1 MLKRLLFV
9 TAITLLVSQLNAVVI
24 QTATPESQGYSGQ
37 RLERLHTGIQ
47 AFINDGRYAG
57 AVTLIAR
64 NGKVVDQRAY
74 GFKDLASDTPMK
86 VNSIFRIFSMTKSI
100 TSVCILQ
107 LYEEGK
113 LDLND
118 PVSKFI
124 PEMAQMKVFA
134 GGTTENLVLEDQ
146 KHVMTIRELLTHTA
160 GIPYAFSAG
169 KNLEPFYNKN
179 ACLMQKT
186 SAGFIHELVKCPLVF
201 QPGTKFL
208 YGMNIDVLGVVVERI
223 SSQSLSEYMQEN
235 IFTPLGMMD
244 TAFTVPKNKLNRL
257 VTLYTRDR
265 AGLKPH
271 EHKWDTSLNPIVDP
285 NSNGGMICGI
295 YSGGAGLYST
305 IQDYYAFAQMLLNKG
320 QYNGVRILSPR
331 TVELMT
337 ANHLNGIGDGTHMW
351 SDYEGF
357 GLGVEVR
364 IKYAGGKTL
373 GSLGNF
379 GWDGAASTYYK
390 VDPVQH
396 AIEMIFLQYMPYD
409 PYHIFQK
416 FHVLHYQ
423 SMVK

>member
-1 MLKRLLFV
+1 MLKRLLF
-9 TAITLLVSQLNAVVI
+9 TAAISLFVSQLNAVAL
-24 QTATPESQGYSGQ
+24 QTAKPESQGYSSQ

-47 AFINDGRYAG
+47 AFMNDGRYAG

-64 NGKVVDQRAY
+64 NGKVVDQHTY
-74 GFKDLASDTPMK
+74 GYQDLASKTPMK
-86 VNSIFRIFSMTKSI
+86 MDSIFRIFSMTKGI

-124 PEMAQMKVFA
+124 PEMAQMKVYA
-134 GGTTENLVLEDQ
+134 GGTTENPVLEDQ
-146 KHVMTIRELLTHTA
+146 EHVMTVRELLTHTS
-160 GIPYAFSAG
+160 GIPYAFTAG
-169 KNLEPFYNKN
+169 KNLEPVYNKN

-186 SAGFIHELVKCPLVF
+186 SSGFIHELVKCPLVF
-201 QPGTKFL
+201 QPGTEFL
-208 YGMNIDVLGVVVERI
+208 YGMSVDVLGVVVERI
-223 SSQSLSEYMQEN
+223 SGLSLADYMQKNVFE
-235 IFTPLGMMD
+235 PLGMED
-244 TAFTVPKNKLNRL
+244 TAFAVPQDKLNRL
-257 VTLYTRDR
+257 VTLYTRDQ

-285 NSNGGMICGI
+285 NSKGGMICGI

-305 IQDYYAFAQMLLNKG
+305 IRDYYAFAQMLLNKG
-320 QYNGVRILSPR
+320 EYNGQRLLSPR
-331 TVELMT
+331 TVEFMT
-337 ANHLNGIGDGTHMW
+337 ANHLEGIGDGTHMW

-364 IKYAGGKTL
+364 IKYADGKTL
-373 GSLGNF
+373 GSLGNY

-390 VDPVQH
+390 VDPVEN
-396 AIEMIFLQYMPYD
+396 AVEMIFLQYMPYD